1 MHRMFNIFSSLIS
14 SLFRLLVI
22 RVHTNE
28 LQLKSFENSNF
39 MNTTNISENVT
50 FFIGLSLVRQLAVMV
65 RRNDVYILCPINT
78 LVHLSNE
85 HLTTN

>member
-50 FFIGLSLVRQLAVMV
+50 FFIGLSLVRQLAV
-65 RRNDVYILCPINT
+65 RRNVVLMLLTDVYYAQLILWFI
-78 LVHLSNE
+78 
-85 HLTTN
+85 

>member
-22 RVHTNE
+22 WVHTNE

-50 FFIGLSLVRQLAVMV
+50 FFIGLSLVRQLAV
-65 RRNDVYILCPINT
+65 RRNVVLMLLTDVYYAQLILWFI
-78 LVHLSNE
+78 
-85 HLTTN
+85 